1 MKKNK
6 IIYWTTT
13 SILSLMM
20 IFSAYSY
27 FNAPEAIEGFKKFG
41 FPDYFR
47 IELGFAKLLAALLI
61 IIPQV
66 PNKWKEWAYAGLA
79 ITFVSASYAH
89 FKMGDPSPMI
99 FIPLVFL
106 VLLIISN
113 MYLYKKQ

>member
-6 IIYWTTT
+6 IIYWSTT

-20 IFSAYSY
+20 LFSAYSY
-27 FNAPEAIEGFKKFG
+27 FYAPEAIEGFKKFG

-47 IELGFAKLLAALLI
+47 IELGFAKGLAALLL

-66 PNKWKEWAYAGLA
+66 PNKIKEWSYAGLS

-89 FKMGDPSPMI
+89 FKMADPVAMFITPLI
-99 FIPLVFL
+99 FLG
-106 VLLIISN
+106 LLITSN
-113 MYLYKKQ
+113 IYLYKK